1 MEQKNVGGAPTK
13 LAIVKAWRASHPDGS
28 KNACERETGLS
39 RVTIIKWWD
48 AAEVPTTADVLAA
61 TRSELN
67 AARNVNRQ
75 LCQEL
80 EESRET
86 IKTLKERGLLARIL
100 NL

>member
-1 MEQKNVGGAPTK
+1 MEQRNVGGAPTK
-13 LAIVKAWRASHPDGS
+13 LAIVQEWRRSNPDGS
-28 KNACERETGLS
+28 KSACARGTGLS
-39 RVTIIKWWD
+39 RTTVCKWWNS
-48 AAEVPTTADVLAA
+48 ADVLSTADELA
-61 TRSELN
+61 SMRGELN